1 VNAAAFG
8 RPNPRATALALLTA
22 VVLVAGCG
30 CSARLGRSPSSPGAA
45 GVGHKW
51 RLTQVAADGKTAPI
65 PESITAT
72 VQFTADGQFLA
83 DDSVNALSG
92 TWMSTPTGYRV
103 RSSGSTFVVYAGQ
116 DSTKLE
122 AISAIDSV
130 TLALVDVAAEGTG
143 NALTLAGPKYT
154 LTFIQSRT
162 RSNLPAA
169 ITHNGHDPT
178 PIGRC
183 WPERVVYLAG
193 DRAAVM
199 VTQEPGHRRD
209 FASTSP
215 PVCRYRG
222 QVRR

>member
-1 VNAAAFG
+1 VNAAALG

-51 RLTQVAADGKTAPI
+51 RLTKVAADGKTAPI
-65 PESITAT
+65 PESIAAT

-103 RSSGSTFVVYAGQ
+103 RSSGSTFVAYAGQ

-122 AISAIDSV
+122 VISAIDSV

-154 LTFIQSRT
+154 LTFIQAG
-162 RSNLPAA
+162 PAA
-169 ITHNGHDPT
+169 TFPPPSPT
-178 PIGRC
+178 TAMTPR
-183 WPERVVYLAG
+183 P
-193 DRAAVM
+193 
-199 VTQEPGHRRD
+199 
-209 FASTSP
+209 
-215 PVCRYRG
+215 
-222 QVRR
+222 